1 MLYCDTDSFLYY
13 VESAVP
19 GLTYDFIM
27 THLFPKNYLDR
38 SNFDTLDKMEGTY
51 QPGALG
57 LLKSEL
63 GDDIAEEVVIINPK
77 AYSIQTRKRGQQQQ
91 QQQRC
96 SVTATQLARVKDEA
110 AERVRLLA
118 LEREEQVHQQ
128 QHQQQQ
134 TLPLPQR
141 EWWLPLTTPT
151 PQSLAEGIR
160 KNCQEERENAKRL
173 QSELEDMA
181 AAAHLAD
188 RQRQQQQ
195 QCRYTYQM

>member
-1 MLYCDTDSFLYY
+1 M
-13 VESAVP
+13 
-19 GLTYDFIM
+19 G
-27 THLFPKNYLDR
+27 
-38 SNFDTLDKMEGTY
+38 TLDKMEGTY

-91 QQQRC
+91 QPQQRC
-96 SVTATQLARVKDEA
+96 SVTATQLARAKDEA

-128 QHQQQQ
+128 HQQHQQHQ

-141 EWWLPLTTPT
+141 EW
-151 PQSLAEGIR
+151 
-160 KNCQEERENAKRL
+160 
-173 QSELEDMA
+173 
-181 AAAHLAD
+181 
-188 RQRQQQQ
+188 
-195 QCRYTYQM
+195 

>member
-27 THLFPKNYLDR
+27 THLFPKKYLDR
-38 SNFDTLDKMEGTY
+38 SNFNTLDKMEGTY

-77 AYSIQTRKRGQQQQ
+77 SYSIKTIKRGQQ

-96 SVTATQLARVKDEA
+96 SVTAT
-110 AERVRLLA
+110 
-118 LEREEQVHQQ
+118 
-128 QHQQQQ
+128 
-134 TLPLPQR
+134 
-141 EWWLPLTTPT
+141 
-151 PQSLAEGIR
+151 
-160 KNCQEERENAKRL
+160 
-173 QSELEDMA
+173 
-181 AAAHLAD
+181 
-188 RQRQQQQ
+188 
-195 QCRYTYQM
+195 

>member
-1 MLYCDTDSFLYY
+1 M
-13 VESAVP
+13 
-19 GLTYDFIM
+19 G
-27 THLFPKNYLDR
+27 
-38 SNFDTLDKMEGTY
+38 TLDKMEGTY

-63 GDDIAEEVVIINPK
+63 GDDIAAEVVIINPK

-96 SVTATQLARVKDEA
+96 SVTATQLARAKDEA

-128 QHQQQQ
+128 HQQHQ

-141 EWWLPLTTPT
+141 
-151 PQSLAEGIR
+151 
-160 KNCQEERENAKRL
+160 
-173 QSELEDMA
+173 
-181 AAAHLAD
+181 
-188 RQRQQQQ
+188 
-195 QCRYTYQM
+195 